1 MIYFDNASTTKI
13 SSNVLA
19 DYNNKVNSFY
29 ANPNSIHH
37 LGMEVNNLINKN
49 RDKTLDLL
57 KLNKKEYEVI
67 YTSSAT
73 ESNNLAI
80 IGYCL
85 KNINRGKHIITSKI
99 EHASVLEPFRIL
111 KEKYDFKIDY
121 VEFLENGEID
131 LEKFKKTINKETILV
146 SLMPVNNE
154 IGLTLNL
161 NKIKAELVKYPKCVL
176 HCDCA
181 QTLGKI
187 NFDYNVA
194 DMITLSSHK
203 IHGLKSIA
211 CLIKKKKIWLDP
223 LFYGGGQENNF
234 RSGTQDYPLISSF
247 TVAINEILTN
257 LNKNLAKVHLIFTF
271 LINELKKNE
280 EIIVHDYQNQC
291 EFILNISLKTKKAS
305 VVVEALSM
313 KEIYVS
319 SVSACSSKK
328 EEPSYV
334 LLALNKTL
342 NEAKNTIRISL
353 CEDNT
358 LEEAEIFVKNINEI
372 LKNIRG

>member
-29 ANPNSIHH
+29 ANPNSIHR

-111 KEKYDFKIDY
+111 KEKYGFKIDY

-211 CLIKKKKIWLDP
+211 CLIKKKKICLDP